1 MNNETTELT
10 LSDIFKIFK
19 RRFWWFLGIFVV
31 VSFGT
36 LIYLLFFTKPIYEAS
51 AQLLVQTSQP
61 TISIPSA
68 VTQLIGVSSLGGIGG
83 GSDVETE
90 IQLIKS
96 RQNIEKLINQLNLT
110 ELFKGKKQV
119 LVEDIVKTINKKWLR
134 IENVKNTRVIQVSVE
149 FENPEIAAK
158 IVNSLID
165 IYLDMRSRLT
175 VNEYSA
181 RVDFIERQLPRIE
194 QELKDVEDKLRKF
207 KEENQV
213 YSLSDQAAK
222 LVEGIAQF
230 DAKVYE
236 ARVSIEQTKTGIKA
250 AEDMLK
256 KVDQKII
263 SSETISTN
271 PVVQQLRSK
280 LVDLQV
286 ELSALLQTY
295 SETDRRVVSLKK
307 QIEETQDLLQKE
319 ISKVISAEIQTINPA
334 YSELY
339 TAWILKQTELQVQ
352 QATLTA
358 VEKIR
363 DEYLKKVSVVPSIEQ
378 KLFELERDR
387 QAKQATYLAL
397 LSQYEQAKIGAA
409 GTVDNVR
416 VISNAVVPNR
426 PSKPDKKLAL
436 AVGGI
441 LGIFLG
447 ILAAFIREVTDRKFK
462 ALDELQRVFSRISI
476 LGTISDNKITRN
488 ENFLIIFEC
497 EGEKICDDFK
507 HLAAKMLDEPTK
519 VLGLTSSDEKEG
531 KTFVASNLAYVFSQM
546 NQRTLLID
554 MNARSPMLSKVF
566 SIQTDGDI
574 RDLITGKSLES
585 CVAKFSDNLYIL
597 PLNEKDGWFLS
608 NPKLVDFIR
617 KFAESYDKIVVDMP
631 PLNCAEG
638 ILASKAVEKFAL
650 IICLGKSDKNLIVS
664 LMNSTIANKLIGII
678 ANKIRQ

>member
-1 MNNETTELT
+1 MNNDMTELT
-10 LSDIFKIFK
+10 LSDIFRIFK
-19 RRFWWFLGIFVV
+19 RRFLWFAVVFLGVCFA
-31 VSFGT
+31 T

-68 VTQLIGVSSLGGIGG
+68 VTQLIGVSGLGSLGGGA
-83 GSDVETE
+83 DVATE
-90 IQLIKS
+90 IELMKT
-96 RQNIEKLINQLNLT
+96 RQNIEKLIEQLNLM

-119 LVEDIVKTINKKWLR
+119 LVEDVVKTVGEKWLK
-134 IENVKNTRVIQVSVE
+134 IENVKNTKIIQVTAE
-149 FENPEIAAK
+149 HQDPEIAAK
-158 IVNSLID
+158 VVNSLVD
-165 IYLDMRSRLT
+165 IYLDLRSRLT

-236 ARVSIEQTKTGIKA
+236 AKVSIEQTKTGIKA

-295 SETDRRVVSLKK
+295 SETDRRVISLKK

-339 TAWILKQTELQVQ
+339 TTWILKQTELQVQ
-352 QATLTA
+352 QATLSA

-363 DEYLKKVSVVPSIEQ
+363 DEYLKKVSTVPAIEQ
-378 KLFELERDR
+378 KLFELERER

-397 LSQYEQAKIGAA
+397 LSQYEQVKIGAA
-409 GTVDNVR
+409 GTVDTVR
-416 VISNAVVPNR
+416 VISSAVVPNR
-426 PSKPDKKLAL
+426 PSKPNKKLIL
-436 AVGGI
+436 AIGGV

-447 ILAAFIREVTDRKFK
+447 ILAVFIREATDKKFK
-462 ALDELQRVFSRISI
+462 AVDELQRIFPKAPI
-476 LGTISDNKITRN
+476 LGTLSNSRNKKS
-488 ENFLIIFEC
+488 EEFLVTFEC
-497 EGEKICDDFK
+497 EKQKICDDFK
-507 HLAAKMLDEPTK
+507 QLAATVLDEPTK
-519 VLGLTSSDEKEG
+519 ILGVTSSDEKEG
-531 KTFVASNLAYVFSQM
+531 KTFVASNLAYVLSKMGQK
-546 NQRTLLID
+546 TLLID
-554 MNARSPMLSKVF
+554 MNVRSPMLSKVF
-566 SIQTDGDI
+566 SLDNNADITDLVKG
-574 RDLITGKSLES
+574 LPLED
-585 CVAKFSDNLYIL
+585 CVAKFSDNLDIL
-597 PLNEKDGWFLS
+597 PLNEEDSWLLT
-608 NPKLVDFIR
+608 NPKLVDHVG
-617 KFAESYDKIVVDMP
+617 KVVQSYDKIIVDMP

-638 ILASKAVEKFAL
+638 ILASKVVEKFVMVV
-650 IICLGKSDKNLIVS
+650 CLGRTEKNLVIS
-664 LMNSTIANKLIGII
+664 LMNSSITGKSVGII
-678 ANKIRQ
+678 VNRTNQ

>member
-1 MNNETTELT
+1 MV
-10 LSDIFKIFK
+10 
-19 RRFWWFLGIFVV
+19 FLV

-36 LIYLLFFTKPIYEAS
+36 LIYLLFFAKPIYQAS

-68 VTQLIGVSSLGGIGG
+68 VTQLIGVSSLGSLGG
-83 GSDVETE
+83 GTDVQTE
-90 IQLIKS
+90 IELMKS
-96 RQNIEKLINQLNLT
+96 RQNIEKLINQLNLM
-110 ELFKGKKQV
+110 ELFKDKQV
-119 LVEDIVKTINKKWLR
+119 SLEDVVNVISEKWLK
-134 IENVKNTRVIQVSVE
+134 IENVKNTRVIQVSAE
-149 FENPEIAAK
+149 HENPEVAAK
-158 IVNSLID
+158 VVNSLID
-165 IYLDMRSRLT
+165 AYLDMRSRLT
-175 VNEYSA
+175 TNEYSA

-194 QELKDVEDKLRKF
+194 QELKDVEDRLRKF

-236 ARVSIEQTKTGIKA
+236 AKVSIEQVKTGIKA

-256 KVDQKII
+256 KVDQKIV

-339 TAWILKQTELQVQ
+339 TTWILKQTELQVQ
-352 QATLTA
+352 QATLVA

-378 KLFELERDR
+378 KLFELERQK
-387 QAKQATYLAL
+387 QAKQTTYLAL

-416 VISNAVVPNR
+416 IVTNATTPSR
-426 PSKPDKKLAL
+426 PSKPNKRLTLAI
-436 AVGGI
+436 GGV

-447 ILAAFIREVTDRKFK
+447 IVVVFIREVTDKKFR
-462 ALDELQRVFSRISI
+462 APDELERIFPKIPI
-476 LGTISDNKITRN
+476 LGTISYDKTAKGKD
-488 ENFLIIFEC
+488 LLVTFEC
-497 EGEKICDDFK
+497 EKEEICSDFK
-507 HLAAKMLDEPTK
+507 YTAAMVLDMPIK
-519 VLGLTSSDEKEG
+519 IFGLTSAGEKEG
-531 KTFVASNLAYVFSQM
+531 KTFVASNLAYILSKMAQK
-546 NQRTLLID
+546 TLLID
-554 MNARSPMLSKVF
+554 MSTNSPMLSEVF
-566 SIQTDGDI
+566 SLENNGDI
-574 RDLITGKSLES
+574 RDLINGLPLEN
-585 CVAKFSDNLYIL
+585 CITKFSDNLHIL
-597 PLNEKDGWFLS
+597 PLNEKDSWFLS
-608 NPKLVDFIR
+608 NPKLVDSLG
-617 KFAESYDKIVVDMP
+617 KLVGLYDKIIVDMP
-631 PLNCAEG
+631 SLNSAEG

-650 IICLGKSDKNLIVS
+650 VICLGKSNKSLITSFV
-664 LMNSTIANKLIGII
+664 NSNTANKLIGII
-678 ANKIRQ
+678 VNEINR

>member
-1 MNNETTELT
+1 MDSETTELT

-19 RRFWWFLGIFVV
+19 RRFLWFAVV
-31 VSFGT
+31 FLLTAFGT
-36 LIYLLFFTKPIYEAS
+36 LFYLLFFAKPTYEAS

-61 TISIPSA
+61 AISIPSA
-68 VTQLIGVSSLGGIGG
+68 VTQIIGG
-83 GSDVETE
+83 LGQSADVQTE
-90 IQLIKS
+90 IELIKS
-96 RQNIEKLINQLNLT
+96 PQNIQKLINQLNLMD
-110 ELFKGKKQV
+110 LFKGKKQV
-119 LVEDIVKTINKKWLR
+119 LPEDIVKTISEKWLK

-149 FENPEIAAK
+149 HEDPQMAAK
-158 IVNSLID
+158 IVNSLIE
-165 IYLDMRSRLT
+165 IYLDMRSRMT

-207 KEENQV
+207 KEENQI

-222 LVEGIAQF
+222 LVEGVAQF
-230 DAKVYE
+230 DAKAYE
-236 ARVSIEQTKTGIKA
+236 TKVSIEQTKTGIKA

-271 PVVQQLRSK
+271 PVVQQLRAK

-295 SETDRRVVSLKK
+295 SESDRRVVSLKK

-339 TAWILKQTELQVQ
+339 TTWILKQTELQVQ
-352 QATLTA
+352 QATLAA

-378 KLFELERDR
+378 KLFELERER
-387 QAKQATYLAL
+387 QAKQTTYLAL

-416 VISNAVVPNR
+416 IISNASVPSR
-426 PSKPDKKLAL
+426 PSKPNKRLTLAI
-436 AVGGI
+436 GGV

-447 ILAAFIREVTDRKFK
+447 ILAVFIREATDKKFR
-462 ALDELQRVFSRISI
+462 AIDELQRVFPRTPI
-476 LGTISDNKITRN
+476 LGTVSRSKNVKD
-488 ENFLIIFEC
+488 EDFLVTFEC
-497 EGEKICDDFK
+497 NTEKICEDFK
-507 HLAAKMLDEPTK
+507 HLAATLLDEPAK
-519 VLGLTSSDEKEG
+519 IIGFTSSEEKEG
-531 KTFVASNLAYVFSQM
+531 KTFIACNLAYVFSKMSQK
-546 NQRTLLID
+546 TLLID
-554 MNARSPMLSKVF
+554 MNPRSPIISKVF
-566 SIQTDGDI
+566 SLQNNGDI
-574 RDLITGKSLES
+574 RDLINGKSSQETI
-585 CVAKFSDNLYIL
+585 AKFSDNLHIL
-597 PLNEKDGWFLS
+597 PLNEKDSWFLS
-608 NPKLVDFIR
+608 SQKLPGCM
-617 KFAESYDKIVVDMP
+617 KELAEIYDRIVVDMP

-638 ILASKAVEKFAL
+638 ILAGKIVDKFAL
-650 IICLGKSDKNLIVS
+650 IIYLGRTDKNLATS
-664 LMNSTIANKLIGII
+664 LLNLNIANKLTGII
-678 ANKIRQ
+678 VNNTN

>member
-1 MNNETTELT
+1 MNDETTELT

-19 RRFWWFLGIFVV
+19 RRFWWFLAVFLV

-36 LIYLLFFTKPIYEAS
+36 LIYLLFFARPIYQAS

-68 VTQLIGVSSLGGIGG
+68 VTQLMGISNLGNLGGGT
-83 GSDVETE
+83 DVQTE
-90 IQLIKS
+90 IELMKS
-96 RQNIEKLINQLNLT
+96 RQNIEKLIDQLNLM
-110 ELFKGKKQV
+110 ELFKDKRV
-119 LVEDIVKTINKKWLR
+119 LLEDVVKVIGEKWLK
-134 IENVKNTRVIQVSVE
+134 IENVKNTKIIQVSVE
-149 FENPEIAAK
+149 HENPEVAAK
-158 IVNSLID
+158 VVNSLID
-165 IYLDMRSRLT
+165 AYLDMRSRLT

-194 QELKDVEDKLRKF
+194 QELKDVEHRLRKF

-236 ARVSIEQTKTGIKA
+236 AKVSIEQVKTGIKA

-352 QATLTA
+352 QATLVA

-378 KLFELERDR
+378 KLFELERER
-387 QAKQATYLAL
+387 QAKQTTYLAL

-416 VISNAVVPNR
+416 VITSAVIPNR
-426 PSKPDKKLAL
+426 PSKPNKKLTL
-436 AVGGI
+436 AIGGV

-447 ILAAFIREVTDRKFK
+447 VLVVFIREVTDRKFR
-462 ALDELQRVFSRISI
+462 ALDELKRIFPKI
-476 LGTISDNKITRN
+476 PIFGTISHSKIAKS
-488 ENFLIIFEC
+488 EDFLITLEC

-507 HLAAKMLDEPTK
+507 HLAATVLDMPVK
-519 VLGLTSSDEKEG
+519 ILGLTSTGEKEG
-531 KTFVASNLAYVFSQM
+531 KTFVACNLAYILSKMAQK
-546 NQRTLLID
+546 TLLID
-554 MNARSPMLSKVF
+554 M
-566 SIQTDGDI
+566 
-574 RDLITGKSLES
+574 
-585 CVAKFSDNLYIL
+585 
-597 PLNEKDGWFLS
+597 
-608 NPKLVDFIR
+608 
-617 KFAESYDKIVVDMP
+617 
-631 PLNCAEG
+631 
-638 ILASKAVEKFAL
+638 
-650 IICLGKSDKNLIVS
+650 
-664 LMNSTIANKLIGII
+664 
-678 ANKIRQ
+678 

>member
-1 MNNETTELT
+1 MDSETTELT

-19 RRFWWFLGIFVV
+19 RRFLWFAVV
-31 VSFGT
+31 FLLTAFGT
-36 LIYLLFFTKPIYEAS
+36 LFYLLFFAKPTYEAS
-51 AQLLVQTSQP
+51 AQLIVQTSQP
-61 TISIPSA
+61 AISIPSA
-68 VTQLIGVSSLGGIGG
+68 VTQIIGIGG
-83 GSDVETE
+83 LGLGQSADVQTE
-90 IQLIKS
+90 IELIKNP
-96 RQNIEKLINQLNLT
+96 QNIEKLINQLNLMD
-110 ELFKGKKQV
+110 LFKGKKQV
-119 LVEDIVKTINKKWLR
+119 LPEDVVKTISEKWLK

-149 FENPEIAAK
+149 HEDPQMAAK
-158 IVNSLID
+158 IVNSLIE
-165 IYLDMRSRLT
+165 IYLDMRSRMT

-181 RVDFIERQLPRIE
+181 RADFIERQLPRIE

-207 KEENQV
+207 KEENQI

-230 DAKVYE
+230 DAKAYE
-236 ARVSIEQTKTGIKA
+236 TKVSIEQTKTGIKA

-271 PVVQQLRSK
+271 PVVQQLRAK

-295 SETDRRVVSLKK
+295 SESDRRVVSLKK

-352 QATLTA
+352 QATLAA

-378 KLFELERDR
+378 KLFELERER
-387 QAKQATYLAL
+387 QAKQTTYLAL

-416 VISNAVVPNR
+416 IVSNANVPSR
-426 PSKPDKKLAL
+426 PSKPNKMLTLAI
-436 AVGGI
+436 GGA

-447 ILAAFIREVTDRKFK
+447 ILAVFIREATDKKFR
-462 ALDELQRVFSRISI
+462 AVDELQRVFPRTPI
-476 LGTISDNKITRN
+476 LGTVSHSKDV
-488 ENFLIIFEC
+488 EDEDFLVTFEC
-497 EGEKICDDFK
+497 NTEKICEDFK
-507 HLAAKMLDEPTK
+507 HLAATLLDEPAK
-519 VLGLTSSDEKEG
+519 ILGFTSSEEKEG
-531 KTFVASNLAYVFSQM
+531 KTFIACNLAYVFSKMSQK
-546 NQRTLLID
+546 TLLID
-554 MNARSPMLSKVF
+554 MNPRSPIISKVF
-566 SIQTDGDI
+566 SLQNNGDI
-574 RDLITGKSLES
+574 RDLINGKSSQETI
-585 CVAKFSDNLYIL
+585 AKFSDNLHIL
-597 PLNEKDGWFLS
+597 PLNEKDSWFLS
-608 NPKLVDFIR
+608 SQKLPGCM
-617 KFAESYDKIVVDMP
+617 KELAEVYDRIVVDMP

-638 ILASKAVEKFAL
+638 ILAGKIVDKFAL
-650 IICLGKSDKNLIVS
+650 IIYLGRTDKNLATS
-664 LMNSTIANKLIGII
+664 LLNLNIANKLTGII
-678 ANKIRQ
+678 VNNTN